1 MINIFLFNKEF
12 KLLIIILLFYSFKS
26 SNIYPIRNLIITSNI
41 NHIDIKNY
49 YYFFYSLNTKGVG
62 IIFDY
67 DSEIN
72 LIPYQFFPQIKKII
86 DVWLIDSYSFIGDKE
101 NNYKELY
108 FFGYMNDIISFHF
121 ITDNIGIT
129 IPNDILFPKIS
140 DSIGRF
146 TFCFLSKENQDNI
159 IIGKTLID
167 LMKIQFLE
175 NNQFIIN
182 NKNFTTIIEE

>member
-1 MINIFLFNKEF
+1 
-12 KLLIIILLFYSFKS
+12 
-26 SNIYPIRNLIITSNI
+26 
-41 NHIDIKNY
+41 
-49 YYFFYSLNTKGVG
+49 
-62 IIFDY
+62 
-67 DSEIN
+67 
-72 LIPYQFFPQIKKII
+72 
-86 DVWLIDSYSFIGDKE
+86 
-101 NNYKELY
+101 
-108 FFGYMNDIISFHF
+108 MNDIISFHF